1 MDAHSDH
8 DATPE
13 TGHTRTTNQTHVAGC
28 DTRRTNATV
37 LGQINPHDGKQ
48 IRSRSCSLQ
57 KTPTKVVARK
67 PSTSTGWRS
76 YPVLYLPRERVATA
90 KDLNLTVHIS
100 DQTSINIYLEGF
112 QTRSGHLNTTQ
123 DEVE

>member
-1 MDAHSDH
+1 
-8 DATPE
+8 
-13 TGHTRTTNQTHVAGC
+13 
-28 DTRRTNATV
+28 
-37 LGQINPHDGKQ
+37 
-48 IRSRSCSLQ
+48 LQ

-67 PSTSTGWRS
+67 TSTSTGWRS

-90 KDLNLTVHIS
+90 KDLDLTVHIS